1 MRRHDSFGEFILT
14 RNRGYKIMGLVP
26 NLLLKRPHVAEID
39 FTGIVVDANGTKF
52 ENGQAVWGFV
62 PMGTCYEAA
71 AQGATN

>member
-1 MRRHDSFGEFILT
+1 
-14 RNRGYKIMGLVP
+14 MGLVP